1 MIYEKKSLLQMAR
14 GAFEEVFDAEMSKVL
29 DNILDPNTKAT
40 AKRKLSLTFIFT
52 PDDNRQTIG
61 VSLNIKPSLEPTN
74 PVVTS
79 LYVTSDAGTGEV
91 AAVEMVPNIPGQLTI
106 DETEQEAPAVLHLRP
121 SLGHQPHM
129 LHKD

>member
-79 LYVTSDAGTGEV
+79 LYVTSDVGTGEV

-106 DETEQEAPAVLHLRP
+106 DETEQEAPAVLKLI
-121 SLGHQPHM
+121 
-129 LHKD
+129 KCV

>member
-106 DETEQEAPAVLHLRP
+106 DETEQEAPAVLKLI
-121 SLGHQPHM
+121 
-129 LHKD
+129 KCV

>member
-1 MIYEKKSLLQMAR
+1 MAR

-106 DETEQEAPAVLHLRP
+106 DETEQEAPAVLKLI
-121 SLGHQPHM
+121 
-129 LHKD
+129 KCV